1 MAERC
6 KYSCDSSSADSCE
19 QRRPKLTSQEKANNW
34 FMKASRVVWL
44 GVNLRAESLRIWT
57 RYMDG
62 MGNEIGSIYNDK
74 YFEIWTFYT

>member
-1 MAERC
+1 
-6 KYSCDSSSADSCE
+6 
-19 QRRPKLTSQEKANNW
+19 
-34 FMKASRVVWL
+34 MKASRVVWL
-44 GVNLRAESLRIWT
+44 GVNLREESLRIWT